1 MKVLLHSWR
10 ALILAWAVVLA
21 PQAAFV
27 HALSHG
33 AAAAVA
39 QDDGTDP
46 RGHGASQPCGT
57 CLAFAQL
64 GAALPARF
72 ESAASFQAPP
82 QRAGTSAIVATP
94 RLAAAFRA
102 RAPPAKLT

>member
-21 PQAAFV
+21 PQAALV
-27 HALSHG
+27 HALSHD

-39 QDDGTDP
+39 QRDETDP
-46 RGHGASQPCGT
+46 LGHGASQACGT

-64 GAALPARF
+64 GASLPSRF
-72 ESAASFQAPP
+72 ESAEPVHAPP
-82 QRAGTSAIVATP
+82 RIAGTPAIAAIP
-94 RLAAAFRA
+94 RHLAAFHA
-102 RAPPAKLT
+102 RAPPVA